1 MIRSAGNP
9 TPERMMKKT
18 LPILLAVLLG
28 HVFLVSA
35 IFLQPGCQTVAPRG
49 EESVVDIADPE
60 AEGPVLPDQSF
71 NDGLGPGPES
81 PEERYEPT
89 RPEGWAETAG
99 PGESAP
105 APDDGMQGP
114 PLVEGLSGFNAAD
127 EAFVEETVVET
138 SPTAGYETYTVQRGD
153 SLWGIS
159 QEFGVPFPTLL
170 EANGMSRDTRLQV
183 GQEILVP
190 QGYGEEVVEETVAE
204 TVPAAREDTSL
215 YTVQRGDTLSGI
227 AQRAGTTVSRLRSL
241 NNLSGDV
248 IRVGEELLVPGEVAP
263 ARSGSSPR
271 PSARSRSGTPPSGL
285 TGEHE
290 VARGETAGE
299 IAARYGM
306 SVNELLE
313 ANGIANPRRLQV
325 GTVLFVRERAGGG
338 RGTGADAPVQREET
352 VVVESV
358 EEPAPAPVPAEPVRP
373 APDEPTAPRVSP
385 PVTPVDPEPIEDE
398 ETFGDE
404 IFDDF
409 GNVEE
414 VPVERRDSGGGS

>member
-1 MIRSAGNP
+1 
-9 TPERMMKKT
+9 MMKKT
-18 LPILLAVLLG
+18 FPILFAVLLG

-60 AEGPVLPDQSF
+60 ARGSAVPDASF
-71 NDGLGPGPES
+71 NEGFGPGQGT

-89 RPEGWAETAG
+89 RPEGAG
-99 PGESAP
+99 MASSVPMESMP
-105 APDDGMQGP
+105 APEDSMQGP
-114 PLVEGLSGFNAAD
+114 PLVEGISGFNAAD

-138 SPTAGYETYTVQRGD
+138 SPTTGYETYTVQRGD
-153 SLWGIS
+153 SLWGLS

-170 EANGMSRDTRLQV
+170 EANGMTRDTRLQL

-190 QGYGEEVVEETVAE
+190 QGYGDEVVTETVTE
-204 TVPAAREDTSL
+204 TATAPDDDTSL

-227 AQRAGTTVSRLRSL
+227 AQRTGTTVSRLRSL
-241 NNLSGDV
+241 NNLSGDR
-248 IRVGEELLVPGEVAP
+248 IRVGQELRVPGEGVS
-263 ARSGSSPR
+263 ARAGSSPR
-271 PSARSRSGTPPSGL
+271 PSARSRPAPPPADL

-306 SVNELLE
+306 SVNDLLE
-313 ANGIANPRRLQV
+313 ANGIADPRRLQV
-325 GTVLFVRERAGGG
+325 GTVLLVRERSAAGS
-338 RGTGADAPVQREET
+338 TATADAPAPREET

-358 EEPAPAPVPAEPVRP
+358 TEPAPAPSPEPAEPVRP
-373 APDEPTAPRVSP
+373 TPDEPTAPRVSP
-385 PVTPVDPEPIEDE
+385 PITPVDPEPIDDQD
-398 ETFGDE
+398 TFGDE

-414 VPVERRDSGGGS
+414 VPVERRDSGAGGS